1 MNLEEF
7 NIDGDNLKIQPV
19 LLGGDINCYSVA
31 RAFHEEYGVNS
42 IAYGKLALGA
52 TKDSKIIDF
61 RIEEDMDEGEK
72 LKDLL
77 LKLSDEIKRE
87 KKVPILM
94 GCTDEY
100 AEFIID
106 HRDLLSKSYITPYI
120 DSKLKDKLIEKESF
134 YEMCEEKGLYYPK
147 TYIFSKGDTI
157 RDFEFSYPVIIK
169 PSDSVLYWQFPFEGM
184 KKVYIAKD
192 KDEFIKITNRI
203 YEGKYHKNLIIQDFI
218 PGDDSNMRVLTC
230 YSDRNAKVKMMSLG
244 HVLLEE
250 HTPTAIGNHAAIITE
265 YNEELMNG
273 IKDFLESIAYVG
285 YSNFDIKYD
294 PRDNKYKLF
303 EVNLRQ
309 GRSNFYVTSSGNNIA
324 KYVVEDRILKKD
336 LDLKVQKEEFYWHV
350 VPNGVVFKYV
360 KDQDLVKKVK
370 ELIQKGKE
378 ATSFGYK
385 KDLSGNLKR
394 SLYVLLYNI
403 NQFKKY
409 KKYLG

>member
-120 DSKLKDKLIEKESF
+120 DRQLKDKLIEKESF
-134 YEMCEEKGLYYPK
+134 YKMCEEKGLHYPK
-147 TYIFSKGDTI
+147 TYIFSKGDPI
-157 RDFEFSYPVIIK
+157 SDFEFSYPLIIK
-169 PSDSVLYWQFPFEGM
+169 PSDSVSYWQFPFEGM

-360 KDQDLVKKVK
+360 KDKDLVKKVK